1 MKNFLEVFLFDED
14 YGKRT
19 LAFAEIFI
27 PRGFFALF
35 FWWIGIFILAAR
47 RVNPLFGRKAFIVA
61 IVCFVIAAIWFG
73 LMILKLI
80 KKIKNSRNK
89 H

>member
-1 MKNFLEVFLFDED
+1 MKKFLEVVLFDED
-14 YGKRT
+14 AEKLQLT
-19 LAFAEIFI
+19 FAEIFI

-35 FWWIGIFILAAR
+35 FWWIGAFILAAR
-47 RVNPLFGRKAFIVA
+47 KVNPLFGRKAFIVA
-61 IVCFVIAAIWFG
+61 IVCFVIAAIWFV

-80 KKIKNSRNK
+80 KKIKNNLNK